1 MLLKHYLVKEWPKLA
16 WVTKIEDGLGT
27 VQVWHGPMVEVADD
41 WVVEAVWA
49 GEFEFGDF
57 DRTDLVFGSGVRCR
71 DNRVVFVSAGTA
83 MERLWYCHRGRQWYV
98 SNSLG
103 ALSACAGLSLIEDH
117 RYVNDRKSDFR
128 TTWGLE
134 SCVRSCT
141 ARPVDAKL
149 IWFNNLVYDGEG
161 LREAEKPDSAPHF
174 HAFGDYLDFL
184 VEAAQALKS
193 NLKSPAR
200 CHEVIPIATV
210 SSGYDSPA
218 AAVIAKHAGC
228 KSAISIKQSSSFWR
242 GSDSGQKIAAFLGMK
257 CQCCDRTAHTFPH
270 EEAFWAASG
279 WSNLLNWTLFPYP
292 SGVSLF
298 FQGNY
303 GDAIWDRKPLPKPF
317 TMDIWDD
324 LAMGEFRLI
333 MGMLQCP
340 VPFWGMRHASEINKI
355 TFLEE
360 MQPWTLGGKYDR
372 PIPRR
377 LVEEAGIPR
386 GDFAVFKKDT
396 SHETGF
402 RWPYSADS
410 HAKFSNYL
418 RARGFYAPGRATVML
433 LRRLSL
439 LERLLHH
446 NIFRKLGLR
455 KRFRPWT
462 KLNGTRLLFQW
473 ANSELK
479 KTYTQGLETSGGTV
493 NPRHA
498 EVRISGNPA
507 PPRRRY

>member
-1 MLLKHYLVKEWPKLA
+1 MMQLKPKVVPDWPKLA
-16 WVTKIEDGLGT
+16 WVATFTKGSRQIDVL
-27 VQVWHGPMVEVADD
+27 HGPMVEVADG

-49 GEFEFGDF
+49 GEFESGNF

-71 DNRVVFVSAGTA
+71 GNRVVFVSAGTA
-83 MERLWYCHRGRQWYV
+83 MERLWYCQQDGQWYV

-103 ALSACAGLSLIEDH
+103 ALSACAGLSLKEDH
-117 RYVNDRKSDFR
+117 CYVNDRKSDFR

-134 SCVRSCT
+134 SCVRSLP
-141 ARPVDAKL
+141 ARPVNAKL

-161 LREAEKPDSAPHF
+161 PREAEKPDSASRF
-174 HAFGDYLDFL
+174 QAFGDYLGFL
-184 VEAAQALKS
+184 VEAAQVLKS

-200 CHEVIPIATV
+200 CHDVIPIATV

-218 AAVIAKHAGC
+218 AAVIARHAGC
-228 KSAISIKQSSSFWR
+228 KHAVTIRQSSSFWR
-242 GSDSGQKIAAFLGMK
+242 GSDSGQQIAERLGME
-257 CQCCDRTAHTFPH
+257 CRCCNRTAHTFPH

-279 WSNLLNWTLFPYP
+279 WGNLLNWTLFPYP

-317 TMDIWDD
+317 TMNIWDD

-333 MGMLQCP
+333 VGMLQCP

-355 TFLEE
+355 TFSEE

-377 LVEEAGIPR
+377 LVEEAGVPR
-386 GDFAVFKKDT
+386 GDFAVRKKDT
-396 SHETGF
+396 SHEVGF
-402 RWPYSADS
+402 RWPYSENS

-433 LRRLSL
+433 LRRLSF
-439 LERLLHH
+439 LESLLHQ

-462 KLNGTRLLFQW
+462 KLVGTRLLFQW
-473 ANSELK
+473 ANHELK
-479 KTYTQGLETSGGTV
+479 KKYEAGLKDTGMGPSAV
-493 NPRHA
+493 AA
-498 EVRISGNPA
+498 ERPEILEKL
-507 PPRRRY
+507 RR